1 MLTGLKLIT
10 VIMTDQR
17 FGKKVSNNINKL
29 KNKRLGKKVN
39 RQKTYYFQNCTVGN
53 SLKTNPS
60 VVQILAISICFLKIF
75 CLYFPSN

>member
-17 FGKKVSNNINKL
+17 LGKKVSNNINKL

-39 RQKTYYFQNCTVGN
+39 RRKT
-53 SLKTNPS
+53 
-60 VVQILAISICFLKIF
+60 
-75 CLYFPSN
+75 